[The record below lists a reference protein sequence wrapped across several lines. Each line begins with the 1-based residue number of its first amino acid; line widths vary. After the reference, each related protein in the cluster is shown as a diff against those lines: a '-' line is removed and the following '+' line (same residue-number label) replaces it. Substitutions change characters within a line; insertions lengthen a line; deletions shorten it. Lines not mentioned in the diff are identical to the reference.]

1 MVQGVG
7 VSAGSTTLAALL
19 LRPGLPGTPSDTEA
33 PAHRVQDV
41 SDPVAFSAEAQ
52 RRAERAKNTVA
63 ALETGGEP
71 WSAAAFG
78 WMLRQ
83 RVLDLL
89 CADMGQAFG
98 AMPGSASP
106 APTRGGAV
114 DLAA

>member
-1 MVQGVG
+1 MVQGMG

-19 LRPGLPGTPSDTEA
+19 LRPGLPDTPSASAA
-33 PAHRVQDV
+33 PASRSQAV

-52 RRAERAKNTVA
+52 QSTHQAKDTVT
-63 ALETGGEP
+63 ALEAGGDR

-78 WMLRQ
+78 WMLHQ
-83 RVLDLL
+83 RVLALL
-89 CADMGQAFG
+89 SADVGQAFDST
-98 AMPGSASP
+98 PGSASP